1 MKDWEVMATVSL
13 WGSLKDQVRCQ
24 VVVELLNSL
33 TNEITEARY
42 WSKF

>member
-13 WGSLKDQVRCQ
+13 WGLLKDQVRCK
-24 VVVELLNSL
+24 VVVELLSSL